1 MRNHDAVVTD
11 SELGKGGLEGK
22 SERKDWLLNF
32 SPFKKLL
39 INVPVSWEVIRV
51 STVINY
57 SQMKVYIKR
66 IQNRKSP
73 RLVSDI

>member
-32 SPFKKLL
+32 SPFKKLP
-39 INVPVSWEVIRV
+39 INVPVS
-51 STVINY
+51 
-57 SQMKVYIKR
+57 
-66 IQNRKSP
+66 
-73 RLVSDI
+73 